1 MKQFF
6 QSKLTKRYLI
16 ISLLVTFCALGSLY
30 LVTYHVMNTSVRE
43 EMEYRNQLMAK
54 TIGKKTDYIFT
65 NLINEARLV
74 SGYVLKDLEE
84 QDDFLVEMESVI
96 SRNPLYLHGKIFDQ
110 NGEIISTIPNVH
122 IAASKDIGKIVERMS
137 WSKTFFISNMMT
149 LEDNKK
155 TIAVAYP
162 AIDKDENFKGGAILF
177 INLHVLSQYLNH
189 VKIGDEGINA
199 LIDRN
204 GTLISHSNENYLG
217 ESLVGHTIAGNL
229 YKSRSGIWE
238 GVLFQQHMIFAYQ
251 PIQQGNFGI
260 VVGEPVDQALAAT
273 KDVQSLLMKGLFAV
287 LLLTF
292 IFTILATSSFLKPI
306 NKLIKQ
312 AKEYKESKRPSF
324 NIVKTGDELEV
335 LSITMDEMAGEL
347 LNKEKRLFNILES
360 IPYAV
365 ITTNKE
371 GLIETFNKGAEQLT
385 LYERGKVIG
394 KRIIDLPIKNSKEE
408 FFSWQTLQDGKEFN
422 DVESHILDKEGKKHD
437 VRIYS
442 SLFYNEN
449 HDNIGAILII
459 RDVSEIKKLEEYLE
473 QSERLAALGQ
483 LTAGIAHE
491 IKNPLSIII
500 AAADAM
506 ELELKDLDFHSP
518 LLKEMTA
525 DIIETSE
532 RMNNLLTDFLKMS
545 KSEDPE
551 NITDVDLVA
560 ILAELLTLLRK
571 KLDDHHII
579 VQQNFQV
586 KTAVI
591 AAVENNLNQV
601 FLNII
606 LNSIQAMEN
615 GGLLT
620 IEVKEDELDWEVV
633 IEDTGKGIAE
643 SEIKWIFNPFHTTK
657 KEGTGLGLSIAYE
670 IITQHEGVIEA
681 FSSVGKG
688 TTLIVRL
695 PKGGRGWNNK

>member
-6 QSKLTKRYLI
+6 QSKLTKRYLL
-16 ISLLVTFCALGSLY
+16 ISLLVTFCALGLLY
-30 LVTYHVMNTSVRE
+30 FVTYHVMNASVRE

-54 TIGKKTDYIFT
+54 TIAKKTNYLFT
-65 NLINEARLV
+65 NLINETRLV
-74 SGYVLKDLEE
+74 SGYLLKDLEE
-84 QDDFLVEMESVI
+84 RDDYLAEMEGII
-96 SRNPLYLHGKIFDQ
+96 SRNPLYLHGKIFDE
-110 NGEIISTIPNVH
+110 NGVVISSIPNVH
-122 IAASKDIGKIVERMS
+122 IAGASKDMAEIVERLS
-137 WSKTFFISNMMT
+137 WSKTFFISNMIT

-162 AIDKDENFKGGAILF
+162 TIDKDENFKGGAILF
-177 INLHVLSQYLNH
+177 INLRVLSQFLNQ
-189 VKIGDEGINA
+189 VKIGEAGINA

-204 GTLISHSNENYLG
+204 GTLISHQNENYLG
-217 ESLVGHTIAGNL
+217 VSLAGHTVVENL

-238 GVLFQQHMIFAYQ
+238 GVLFSKDMIYAYQ
-251 PIQQGNFGI
+251 PIQQGDFGI
-260 VVGEPVDQALAAT
+260 IVGEPIDQALAST
-273 KDVQSLLMKGLFAV
+273 KDVQSLLLKGFFAV
-287 LLLTF
+287 LLVTF
-292 IFTILATSSFLKPI
+292 IFTLIATSSFIKPI

-312 AKEYKESKRPSF
+312 AKEYKESKRSSF
-324 NIVKTGDELEV
+324 SIVKTGDELEV
-335 LSITMDEMAGEL
+335 LSITMDEMARAL

-365 ITTNKE
+365 ITTDKE
-371 GLIETFNKGAEQLT
+371 GKIETYNKGAEQLT
-385 LYERGKVIG
+385 HFERGKVIG

-422 DVESHILDKEGKKHD
+422 DVESHILDKQGKKHD

-449 HDNIGAILII
+449 DDNIGAIIII

-500 AAADAM
+500 AAADAI
-506 ELELKDLDFHSP
+506 ELELKDNVCCNP

-525 DIIETSE
+525 DIIETSD
-532 RMNNLLTDFLKMS
+532 RMSNLLTDFLKMS
-545 KSEDPE
+545 KSKAQE

-560 ILAELLTLLRK
+560 ILTELLTLLRK
-571 KLDDHHII
+571 NLDDHHIT

-586 KTAVI
+586 ETAIVT
-591 AAVENNLNQV
+591 AVENKLNQV

-620 IEVKEDELDWEVV
+620 IEVKEDELDWEV
-633 IEDTGKGIAE
+633 IITDTGEGIAE

-670 IITQHEGVIEA
+670 IIMQHEGEIEA
-681 FSSVGKG
+681 FSSIGKG
-688 TTLIVRL
+688 TSLIVCL
-695 PKGGRGWNNK
+695 PKGKGVG